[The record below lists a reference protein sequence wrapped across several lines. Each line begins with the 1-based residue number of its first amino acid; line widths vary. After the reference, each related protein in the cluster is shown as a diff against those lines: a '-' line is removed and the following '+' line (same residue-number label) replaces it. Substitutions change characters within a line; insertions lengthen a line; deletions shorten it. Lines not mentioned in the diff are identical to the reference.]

1 MARVWL
7 RGGPTQKVTQL
18 FDHVFMRD
26 HLTNWNHYI
35 STTTKTIATKS
46 GSIMAYFEWLLPIK
60 SHDHVIHS
68 WQRVPTILF
77 HEDPPIA
84 YPSFF
89 HVLTNPPS
97 PTYTHPNTLP
107 TFLDWMSNCA
117 TFDVLF
123 YFYDIMDL
131 HMPSLI
137 PQGMFLLN
145 GGIGEGESTFVVCL
159 MLHVTEV

>member
-1 MARVWL
+1 
-7 RGGPTQKVTQL
+7 
-18 FDHVFMRD
+18 
-26 HLTNWNHYI
+26 
-35 STTTKTIATKS
+35 
-46 GSIMAYFEWLLPIK
+46 MAYFEWLLPIK

-145 GGIGEGESTFVVCL
+145 GGIGEGESTPPPPIHL
-159 MLHVTEV
+159 PKIWLSSPTWKNPPQ

>member
-1 MARVWL
+1 
-7 RGGPTQKVTQL
+7 
-18 FDHVFMRD
+18 
-26 HLTNWNHYI
+26 
-35 STTTKTIATKS
+35 
-46 GSIMAYFEWLLPIK
+46 MAYFEWLLPIK

-145 GGIGEGESTFVVCL
+145 GGIGEGESTPPHPPSTCRKFGYPLPLGKIPPASRLPPPKVNPPSRNNPINIQL
-159 MLHVTEV
+159 